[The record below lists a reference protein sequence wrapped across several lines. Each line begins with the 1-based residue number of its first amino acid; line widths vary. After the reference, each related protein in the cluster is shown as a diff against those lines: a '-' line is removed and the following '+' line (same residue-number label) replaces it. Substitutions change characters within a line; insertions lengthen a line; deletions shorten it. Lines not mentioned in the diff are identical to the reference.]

1 MKNYII
7 EKDYFSFQ
15 QPPYCLLHDNSKV
28 NNFYQVLDE
37 FAIQILK
44 EGVER
49 FGSIIDKFQL
59 SQAYLYSEFDLAP
72 GECMLDLLILGTL
85 WNQYNGRWGKNI
97 EMKAKVLNNLYV
109 LRKRNPRIKPF
120 VDRVRG
126 KMSYMM
132 LHTNKRALEANIN
145 IAKLEKLC
153 WWLSATNEFNE
164 EVKRIEIWLSFF
176 KKLPERKVDSI
187 LWQVLVF
194 ASWFKS
200 KAKLKLGAFT
210 FGVNSFL
217 EQHSKL
223 YKNKEDFFFTGRSEV
238 EYHLNMVGASIMNRS
253 MKFNFDETEKKVLLL
268 PSCMAKNNNCKAFEV
283 MHGTVCAH
291 CTKGCSISEASIQMT
306 NNGGGAYIVRH
317 SSGFSKSLLRWAN
330 QKNVG
335 LIGTACTLNLL
346 AGGYEMKRLNIPAQ
360 CIFLDYSGCKKHWAC
375 VGRPTSIDL
384 QQLQNIVGVAV
395 RKAM

>member
-1 MKNYII
+1 MSNYIV
-7 EKDYFSFQ
+7 EKIHVSLPQ
-15 QPPYCLLHDNSKV
+15 SPYCLLPDNS
-28 NNFYQVLDE
+28 NADIFYQVLDE
-37 FAIQILK
+37 FAGHVSK
-44 EGVER
+44 EGTNR
-49 FGSIIDKFQL
+49 FGSIINEFQ
-59 SQAYLYSEFDLAP
+59 SSPVYLHSEFDLAP
-72 GECMLDLLILGTL
+72 DECLLDLLILGTL

-97 EMKAKVLNNLYV
+97 EMKAKILNNLYV
-109 LRKRNPRIKPF
+109 LRKSNPRIKPF
-120 VDRVRG
+120 VDRLRG

-132 LHTNKRALEANIN
+132 LNPNGGITETNIN

-153 WWLSATNEFNE
+153 TWLSATNEFNE

-200 KAKLKLGAFT
+200 KAKMNLGAFT

-217 EQHSKL
+217 MQHSVL

-238 EYHLNMVGASIMNRS
+238 EYHLNMVGASVMNRS
-253 MKFNFDETEKKVLLL
+253 MKLNFDETGKKVLLL
-268 PSCMAKNNNCKAFEV
+268 PSCMAKNNNCKAYDV

-306 NNGGGAYIVRH
+306 NNGESAYIVKH

-375 VGRPTSIDL
+375 VSRPTSINVG
-384 QQLQNIVGVAV
+384 QLASLVGVATK
-395 RKAM
+395 KAV